1 MTLVNTKIPVIAIMY
16 DFDKTLCTKNMQEYS
31 FIPNLGLSAGE
42 FWKAAEKL
50 SIERQMD
57 GILAYM
63 WEMLVQS
70 KKNSMSIHR
79 SDFVEL
85 GKALKFYSGVTEW
98 FERINKFGE
107 EQGVKIE
114 HYIIS
119 SGLREIIEGSSI
131 YKEFTD
137 IFACEYLYDEND
149 IACWPKNVVNYT
161 TKTQFLFRINK
172 GVPDISDDK
181 TLNEYI
187 PEDERRVPFRNMI
200 YIADGITDVPCMKLV
215 KVNGGHSIAVYQK
228 GKKELANE
236 LIRNHRVNYIAPA
249 NYKEGNALDLIIKD
263 VITEMAVKDRLVRLQ
278 LKQKKESDK

>member
-172 GVPDISDDK
+172 G
-181 TLNEYI
+181 
-187 PEDERRVPFRNMI
+187 
-200 YIADGITDVPCMKLV
+200 
-215 KVNGGHSIAVYQK
+215 GHSIAVYQK